1 MGVNGPQTKKPD
13 ALKFTKLRT
22 APGKVYYDVENVR
35 TKDNALITI
44 KLMIFFQYDNLE
56 KMLDN
61 TNDPFGDLINAV
73 TADTI
78 EWCAPK
84 KFDEFL
90 VATDQL
96 NVLNTYPQLQSA
108 LSKIGMVTDKVVFRG
123 YQAPASLQKMHDAAI
138 EKRTALSLAREA
150 EEEEQNLADYKLQ
163 KEKERCEKQHQLELD
178 RLSHELDM
186 DKKTKE
192 AELNQKRHNSVH
204 SRTLI
209 DDPRSNGT
217 CVSRT
222 RLDYKA
228 CERSS
233 VACLPRVGSW

>member
-1 MGVNGPQTKKPD
+1 MGTV
-13 ALKFTKLRT
+13 
-22 APGKVYYDVENVR
+22 
-35 TKDNALITI
+35 
-44 KLMIFFQYDNLE
+44 KLMIFFHYDSLE

-90 VATDQL
+90 VATEQL

-108 LSKIGMVTDKVVFRG
+108 LMKIGMVSDKVVFRG

-138 EKRTALSLAREA
+138 EKRTALSHAREA

-178 RLSHELDM
+178 KLSHDLTVAS
-186 DKKTKE
+186 KNKE
-192 AELNQKRHNSVH
+192 ADLTQKESAMALELNKLREIKTIDSN
-204 SRTLI
+204 TDIGAYLI
-209 DDPRSNGT
+209 SKEA
-217 CVSRT
+217 
-222 RLDYKA
+222 KA
-228 CERSS
+228 
-233 VACLPRVGSW
+233 

>member
-1 MGVNGPQTKKPD
+1 MGTV
-13 ALKFTKLRT
+13 
-22 APGKVYYDVENVR
+22 
-35 TKDNALITI
+35 
-44 KLMIFFQYDNLE
+44 KLMIFFHYDSLE
-56 KMLDN
+56 KMLDS

-90 VATDQL
+90 AETEQL
-96 NVLNTYPQLQSA
+96 NILSTYPQLQSA

-163 KEKERCEKQHQLELD
+163 KEKEGCEKQHQLELD
-178 RLSHELDM
+178 KLSHELDK
-186 DKKTKE
+186 DKRSKE
-192 AELNQKRHNSVH
+192 AEFTQKEIELRLELSKL
-204 SRTLI
+204 REIKTI
-209 DDPRSNGT
+209 DPNADIGAYLTARDAKPQVLQCGTMFSAGTSTTTAEETRSNI
-217 CVSRT
+217 
-222 RLDYKA
+222 
-228 CERSS
+228 
-233 VACLPRVGSW
+233 

>member
-1 MGVNGPQTKKPD
+1 MPESPSEWIHSFSWTGNPNTGGDVNGPQTKKAD

-22 APGKVYYDVENVR
+22 APGKMYYDVESVR
-35 TKDNALITI
+35 TKDNALITV
-44 KLMIFFQYDNLE
+44 KLMIFFHYDSLE
-56 KMLDN
+56 KMLDS

-90 VATDQL
+90 VATEQL

-108 LSKIGMVTDKVVFRG
+108 LMKIGMVSDKVVFRG

-186 DKKTKE
+186 ERKSKE
-192 AELNQKRHNSVH
+192 AELTQKESAMALELNKLREIK
-204 SRTLI
+204 TI
-209 DDPRSNGT
+209 
-217 CVSRT
+217 
-222 RLDYKA
+222 
-228 CERSS
+228 
-233 VACLPRVGSW
+233 